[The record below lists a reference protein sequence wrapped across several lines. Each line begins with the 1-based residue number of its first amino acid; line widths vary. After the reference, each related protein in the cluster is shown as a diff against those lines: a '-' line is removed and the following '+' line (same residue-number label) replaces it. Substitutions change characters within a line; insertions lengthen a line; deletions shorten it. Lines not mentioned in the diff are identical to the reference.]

1 MALVVAD
8 MTSNEA
14 SDDIRKDLERIQLE
28 GGGTQSNIPV
38 NLIYPADYPAS
49 PAVLLDEV
57 ISPDDVLK
65 ALAQATGQTI
75 AVAGK

>member
-1 MALVVAD
+1 
-8 MTSNEA
+8 MTSNET
-14 SDDIRKDLERIQLE
+14 SGDIKRDLERIELK

-38 NLIYPADYPAS
+38 NLIYPADYPTS

-65 ALAQATGQTI
+65 ALEQVTGQKL
-75 AVAGK
+75 VATK